1 MMVTENAAH
10 KISNLRVKSFKA
22 SKKFKLSHLNSNLLP
37 SDEIF
42 IIPDK
47 KMIQYKTTMSNNSFT
62 YRVLSDYGKITF
74 TAVRLAIFGFVQ
86 VCGGRFRF
94 RDWRRSEAK

>member
-47 KMIQYKTTMSNNSFT
+47 K
-62 YRVLSDYGKITF
+62 
-74 TAVRLAIFGFVQ
+74 
-86 VCGGRFRF
+86 
-94 RDWRRSEAK
+94 